1 MASTYQNKIASF
13 RSYGTLALG
22 AALHAPCARRGSK
35 CKTRLGGP
43 NVAYLDFP
51 RGHLPSRT
59 RILDK
64 EEKSSAHP
72 LFLTGKTLVFPPV
85 CIPTWLFTPEVR
97 TGTTHQ
103 GLRCMNRRHTNPQQ
117 DHIGPP
123 STDNRV
129 QSFNSVMPIAPRA
142 APSIFPANQNL
153 REQSP

>member
-1 MASTYQNKIASF
+1 MYFPSASFVNYRCTGLHNLQNKV
-13 RSYGTLALG
+13 
-22 AALHAPCARRGSK
+22 RR
-35 CKTRLGGP
+35 TERRLSR
-43 NVAYLDFP
+43 FSP
-51 RGHLPSRT
+51 RPSAVSN

-103 GLRCMNRRHTNPQQ
+103 GLRCMNRLHTNPQQ

-153 REQSP
+153 REQFP